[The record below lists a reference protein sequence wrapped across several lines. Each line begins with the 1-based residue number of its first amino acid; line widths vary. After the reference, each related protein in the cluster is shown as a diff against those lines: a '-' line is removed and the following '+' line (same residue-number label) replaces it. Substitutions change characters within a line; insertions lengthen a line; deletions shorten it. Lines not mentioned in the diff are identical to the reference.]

1 MSKIMVLGKSLEGD
15 FYDADFI
22 DVFEAATKKM
32 RDRAAEGIH
41 TKYESL
47 GDAMRAQCKIAK
59 DYFDEIFGEGTSLE
73 LFGPGNNL
81 KLHMQAVA
89 DLTDQAMKNRKE
101 TNDFINKYTQ
111 RQKAQQV
118 RFQQN
123 YQHKKH
129 K

>member
-32 RDRAAEGIH
+32 RDRAAEGSH

-47 GDAMRAQCKIAK
+47 GDAMRAQCKIVK
-59 DYFDEIFGEGTSLE
+59 DYFDEVFGEGTALE

-101 TNDFINKYTQ
+101 TNDFINRYTQ

-118 RFQQN
+118 RFQQS
-123 YQHKKH
+123 YQHKRH

>member
-1 MSKIMVLGKSLEGD
+1 MSKIMVLGKSFEGD

-32 RDRAAEGIH
+32 RDRAAEGTH

-47 GDAMRAQCKIAK
+47 GDAMRAQCKIVK
-59 DYFDEIFGEGTSLE
+59 DYFDEIFGEGMSLE

-118 RFQQN
+118 RFQ
-123 YQHKKH
+123 HKKH

>member
-32 RDRAAEGIH
+32 RDRAAEGTQ

-59 DYFDEIFGEGTSLE
+59 DYFDEIFGEGTALE

-111 RQKAQQV
+111 RQKAQQA
-118 RFQQN
+118 RF
-123 YQHKKH
+123 QHKKH
-129 K
+129 R

>member
-1 MSKIMVLGKSLEGD
+1 MGKIVILGKQLDGD

-22 DVFEAATKKM
+22 DAFEAATKKM
-32 RDRAAEGIH
+32 RDRAAEGAQ

-59 DYFDEIFGEGTSLE
+59 DYFDEVFGEGTALE
-73 LFGPGNNL
+73 LFGTGNNL
-81 KLHMQAVA
+81 KLHMQAIA
-89 DLTDQAMKNRKE
+89 DLTEQAMKNRKE

-111 RQKAQQV
+111 RQKAQRV

-123 YQHKKH
+123 YQHKGH